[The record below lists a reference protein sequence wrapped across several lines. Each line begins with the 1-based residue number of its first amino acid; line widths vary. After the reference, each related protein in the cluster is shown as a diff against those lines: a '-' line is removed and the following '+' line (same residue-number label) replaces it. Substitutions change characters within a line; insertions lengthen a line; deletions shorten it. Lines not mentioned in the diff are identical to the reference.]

1 MHGAEALPR
10 GGPETVMSEAIL
22 IMTAGHFGCV
32 GIVDD
37 SRRLIGILTDG
48 DLRRHMNQE
57 LMTRRAGDIMT
68 AQPRTIR
75 AHALAAAAVSFLTP
89 STPPFLCCFVVEYAG
104 PPEPTVG
111 LLQLPNCP

>member
-1 MHGAEALPR
+1 
-10 GGPETVMSEAIL
+10 MSEAIL

-37 SRRLIGILTDG
+37 SRRLIGIITDG

-68 AQPRTIR
+68 AHPRTIR
-75 AHALAAAAVSFLTP
+75 VNALAAEAVSFMNT
-89 STPPFLCCFVVEYAG
+89 STPPFLCVFVVDEAG
-104 PPEPTVG
+104 PPARPIG
-111 LLQLPNCP
+111 LLHKFGREAFRARVWQYL